1 MKIELTLLELN
12 DLYVAVCDYNKK
24 CKEQLNEFGKNVSS
38 INYFK
43 EQLNRSNKLV
53 IKVHTEL
60 HNKVKELDE
69 ARDYVER
76 VSRDYSAFKDYA
88 DSMNEAR
95 SEDRVLG
102 NI

>member
-1 MKIELTLLELN
+1 MNIELTLLELN

-38 INYFK
+38 INYFN

-69 ARDYVER
+69 AREYVENKQ
-76 VSRDYSAFKDYA
+76 RDYSAFKEYA
-88 DSMNEAR
+88 DSMNGAQA
-95 SEDRVLG
+95 EDRALG

>member
-1 MKIELTLLELN
+1 MNIELTLLELN

-38 INYFK
+38 INYFN
-43 EQLNRSNKLV
+43 EQLNRSNNLV

-69 ARDYVER
+69 AREYVENKQ
-76 VSRDYSAFKDYA
+76 RDYSAFKEYA
-88 DSMNEAR
+88 DSMNEAQA
-95 SEDRVLG
+95 EDRALG

>member
-1 MKIELTLLELN
+1 MNIELTLLELN

-38 INYFK
+38 INYFN

-53 IKVHTEL
+53 IKVHTQL

-69 ARDYVER
+69 AREYVENKQ
-76 VSRDYSAFKDYA
+76 RDYSAFKEYA
-88 DSMNEAR
+88 DSMNEAQA
-95 SEDRVLG
+95 EDRALG